1 MPCQKSYTEALGFCG
16 LTASAQ
22 VQSLIGVPRS
32 QQAKKKK
39 KKKQEKKGMYYMIP
53 AISHFGKCSMLTIVN
68 NTTLYSWSC

>member
-22 VQSLIGVPRS
+22 VQSLVGEPRS
-32 QQAKKKK
+32 HKPKK

-53 AISHFGKCSMLTIVN
+53 AISHFGKCSLLTIVN
-68 NTTLYSWSC
+68 NTTLYT